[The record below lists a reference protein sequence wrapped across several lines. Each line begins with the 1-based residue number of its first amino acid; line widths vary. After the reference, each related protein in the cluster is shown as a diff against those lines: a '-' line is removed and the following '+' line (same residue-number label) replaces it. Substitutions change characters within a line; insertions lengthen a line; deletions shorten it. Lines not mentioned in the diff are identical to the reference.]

1 MPPASSRTIFQ
12 MGKLNKNRHEF
23 DKKAVTSKL
32 LDVNDPRNVEI
43 MHQVQMMKND
53 YLEQLLKN
61 DSKFQLFE
69 FDGIKDSFRHKL
81 LKARMNDPVKSQIP
95 IPQLCSELIQ
105 DGRSKYYID
114 WLEQVYRDEAFKEAL
129 KGQEQDNTIG
139 QPRGLENLDTQA
151 FDIETLQR
159 RQEIRDLIDQRRKE
173 GT

>member
-129 KGQEQDNTIG
+129 KG
-139 QPRGLENLDTQA
+139 
-151 FDIETLQR
+151 
-159 RQEIRDLIDQRRKE
+159 
-173 GT
+173 